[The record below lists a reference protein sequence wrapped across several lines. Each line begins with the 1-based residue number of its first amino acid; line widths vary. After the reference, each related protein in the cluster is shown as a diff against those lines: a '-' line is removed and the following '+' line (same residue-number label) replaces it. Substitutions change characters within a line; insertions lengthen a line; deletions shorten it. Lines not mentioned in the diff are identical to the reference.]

1 MNKVLKYF
9 GGSVGKFMLFILPA
23 LAYVILTVFYDATVI
38 GWVVT
43 ACVFV
48 TMLNIGFGGKEI
60 VSVGFAV
67 IGLVMELFG
76 MFSNYLGDT
85 TFEKSHYWEVVEMR
99 AIVKFYIIGLIAT
112 IALFTAIFLII
123 FRAKKGIGKLRF
135 LLILCLVLA
144 VAGEAYCFFQSCV
157 YTVNAADKD
166 GNARHFHHRTGSTAH
181 VLQNLPR
188 MRLSQRTGYR
198 LLRRLRIQTQIRDL
212 PIGNGGDFSVP
223 PTLQNSRDCDTM

>member
-23 LAYVILTVFYDATVI
+23 LAYVILTVFSDATVI

-60 VSVGFAV
+60 VSVSFAV

-85 TFEKSHYWEVVEMR
+85 ADDEYYMR
-99 AIVKFYIIGLIAT
+99 LIVKFYIIGLIAT

-144 VAGEAYCFFQSCV
+144 VAGEAYCFFNLAFIPSMLLIR
-157 YTVNAADKD
+157 TVMLDISIIGLAVPLMCCKIC
-166 GNARHFHHRTGSTAH
+166 
-181 VLQNLPR
+181 PEC
-188 MRLSQRTGYR
+188 GYR
-198 LLRRLRIQTQIRDL
+198 NELDT
-212 PIGNGGDFSVP
+212 GFCGGCGYK
-223 PTLQNSRDCDTM
+223 LK

>member
-60 VSVGFAV
+60 VSVSFAV

-144 VAGEAYCFFQSCV
+144 VAGEAYCFFNLAFIPSMLLIR
-157 YTVNAADKD
+157 TVMLDISIIGLAVPLMCCKIC
-166 GNARHFHHRTGSTAH
+166 
-181 VLQNLPR
+181 PEC
-188 MRLSQRTGYR
+188 GYR
-198 LLRRLRIQTQIRDL
+198 NELDT
-212 PIGNGGDFSVP
+212 GFCGGCGAK
-223 PTLQNSRDCDTM
+223 LK

>member
-23 LAYVILTVFYDATVI
+23 LAYVILTVFSDATVI

-60 VSVGFAV
+60 VSVSFAV

-85 TFEKSHYWEVVEMR
+85 ADDKYYMR
-99 AIVKFYIIGLIAT
+99 LMVKFYIIGLIAT

-123 FRAKKGIGKLRF
+123 FRVKKGLGKLRS

-144 VAGEAYCFFQSCV
+144 AAGEAYCFFNLAFIPPMLLIR
-157 YTVNAADKD
+157 TVMLDISIIGLAVPLMCCKIC
-166 GNARHFHHRTGSTAH
+166 
-181 VLQNLPR
+181 PEC
-188 MRLSQRTGYR
+188 GYR
-198 LLRRLRIQTQIRDL
+198 NEKDT
-212 PIGNGGDFSVP
+212 GFCGGCGHK
-223 PTLQNSRDCDTM
+223 LI

>member
-9 GGSVGKFMLFILPA
+9 GGNVGKFMLFILPA

-60 VSVGFAV
+60 VSVSFAV
-67 IGLVMELFG
+67 IGLLMELFR

-85 TFEKSHYWEVVEMR
+85 TFGKSHYWEVVVEMR

-123 FRAKKGIGKLRF
+123 FRAKKGIGKLRI

-144 VAGEAYCFFQSCV
+144 VAGEAYCFFNLAFIPSMLLIR
-157 YTVNAADKD
+157 TVMLDISIIGLAVPLMCCKIC
-166 GNARHFHHRTGSTAH
+166 HEC
-181 VLQNLPR
+181 
-188 MRLSQRTGYR
+188 GYR
-198 LLRRLRIQTQIRDL
+198 NELDT
-212 PIGNGGDFSVP
+212 GFCGGCGYK
-223 PTLQNSRDCDTM
+223 LK

>member
-23 LAYVILTVFYDATVI
+23 LAYVILTVFSDATVI

-60 VSVGFAV
+60 VSVSFAV
-67 IGLVMELFG
+67 IGLLMELFR

-85 TFEKSHYWEVVEMR
+85 TFGKSNYLEVVVEMR

-112 IALFTAIFLII
+112 IALFTVIFLII

-144 VAGEAYCFFQSCV
+144 VAGEAYCFFNLAFIPSMLLIR
-157 YTVNAADKD
+157 TVMLDISIIGLAVPLMCCKIC
-166 GNARHFHHRTGSTAH
+166 
-181 VLQNLPR
+181 PEC
-188 MRLSQRTGYR
+188 GYR
-198 LLRRLRIQTQIRDL
+198 NELD
-212 PIGNGGDFSVP
+212 IGFCGGCGAK
-223 PTLQNSRDCDTM
+223 LK